1 MGGILSF
8 LITLAICYYIGPYIL
23 LFAVGIFLILLPI
36 LKIGLKIYIL
46 ILIAFTAIKILK
58 KYRSKK

>member
-23 LFAVGIFLILLPI
+23 LFVIGIFFKILPI
-36 LKIGLKIYIL
+36 LKIALKISVL
-46 ILIAFTAIKILK
+46 ILIIFVATKIFK
-58 KYRSKK
+58 KYKNKK